1 LSHAFQVPEWDAS
14 LAELS
19 TTPVVVVQ
27 GDAVPVSNPGLPRS
41 CVIPPLV
48 TVRVTVVVRVRAPPV
63 PVTVI
68 VEVPATAVEAT
79 LMFIVELP
87 EPGAAI
93 EAGLKE
99 TVTPV
104 G

>member
-1 LSHAFQVPEWDAS
+1 VSET
-14 LAELS
+14 E
-19 TTPVVVVQ
+19 
-27 GDAVPVSNPGLPRS
+27 AV
-41 CVIPPLV
+41 CVIP
-48 TVRVTVVVRVRAPPV
+48 PPV

-68 VEVPATAVEAT
+68 GYVPVAVEAAT
-79 LMFIVELP
+79 VIVIVDEP

-99 TVTPV
+99 TVTPE